1 MTENHSQIS
10 LSRIIPG
17 TIIDDDVQDFLKL
30 LGPFLEMN
38 SAYFLVPGLRLSP
51 EVLSSASFSA
61 DFAALSDLAQGAE
74 DIIEQTL
81 VQDPVLNGAAHL
93 VWLWQ
98 VIAKSRGMPETA
110 AFEWEADGG
119 PAMGAQT
126 WRLHSVHETLL
137 GHEKILCSPKE
148 ELTAA
153 ERDTLHDEVL
163 ACVREFGF
171 QLQQWADRWYL
182 TRNKDWQV
190 LVRPWCAQEFH
201 PFTESSLQ
209 GPDAESFK
217 SLDQKLRA
225 ILKKSAVNQKR
236 LSEGL
241 ETIDAFWPDGGSRRH
256 LLKPSTLRA
265 VMANDS
271 FVWGW
276 AQNAGLLNFRTTAV
290 KNDWPEAPEGDL
302 LAVIDDLY
310 VPYREKNWSLWAQK
324 LPGAIASI
332 SHLWNLAHARR
343 CGRLVLIASGAK
355 DTHTVVIEKG
365 AAKGLFSRFKKKKAL
380 NVESFLG
387 EVAQ

>member
-1 MTENHSQIS
+1 MSEKCCCAGAGEKFKELQPVLDKYAKVPGSLITILQKTQEIYGYLSMEAINHISEATGIKPAKIYGVATFYAQFRLQPVGKYLIMLCQGTACHVNGSEMIEEAVCEHLGIKDGETILRSPAQELSETERDALH
-10 LSRIIPG
+10 
-17 TIIDDDVQDFLKL
+17 DDV
-30 LGPFLEMN
+30 
-38 SAYFLVPGLRLSP
+38 
-51 EVLSSASFSA
+51 
-61 DFAALSDLAQGAE
+61 LA
-74 DIIEQTL
+74 
-81 VQDPVLNGAAHL
+81 
-93 VWLWQ
+93 
-98 VIAKSRGMPETA
+98 IA
-110 AFEWEADGG
+110 
-119 PAMGAQT
+119 
-126 WRLHSVHETLL
+126 
-137 GHEKILCSPKE
+137 
-148 ELTAA
+148 
-153 ERDTLHDEVL
+153 
-163 ACVREFGF
+163 REFGF

-190 LVRPWCAQEFH
+190 LVRPWCAQEFQ
-201 PFTESSLQ
+201 PFTEASLQ
-209 GPDAESFK
+209 GPEAESFK

-241 ETIDAFWPDGGSRRH
+241 ETIDGFWPDGGSRRH

-324 LPGAIASI
+324 LPDAIASI

-387 EVAQ
+387 EVSQ

>member
-1 MTENHSQIS
+1 
-10 LSRIIPG
+10 
-17 TIIDDDVQDFLKL
+17 
-30 LGPFLEMN
+30 MN
-38 SAYFLVPGLRLSP
+38 SAYFLVPGLRLPP
-51 EVLSSASFSA
+51 EVLSSESFSA
-61 DFAALSDLAQGAE
+61 DFAALSDLAEGAE

-81 VQDPVLNGAAHL
+81 VQDPVLDGAAHL

-126 WRLHSVHETLL
+126 WRLHSVHETRL
-137 GHEKILCSPKE
+137 GHVNILRSPKE

-190 LVRPWCAQEFH
+190 LVRPWCAQEFQ
-201 PFTESSLQ
+201 PFAEASLQ

-236 LSEGL
+236 LAEGL

-276 AQNAGLLNFRTTAV
+276 AQNAGLLNFRTTTV

-310 VPYREKNWSLWAQK
+310 VPYREKNWLLWAQK
-324 LPGAIASI
+324 LPDAIASI